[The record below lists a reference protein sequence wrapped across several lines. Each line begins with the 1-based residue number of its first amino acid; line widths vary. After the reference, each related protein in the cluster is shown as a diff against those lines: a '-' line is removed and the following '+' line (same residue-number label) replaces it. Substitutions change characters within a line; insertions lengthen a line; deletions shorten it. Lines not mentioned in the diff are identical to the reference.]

1 MSPSQV
7 STSHISNLPRIPI
20 PVSTPW
26 VSTSHETGTPCSSQG
41 SLGGSSGGQNRTPTP
56 AACPHSRFFLGC
68 AAPTPLCPL
77 LSPHWDELGGSGFAH
92 LQPQLRGRA
101 QCHAPHAPPVPTHP
115 CKGRGWPYMARPPAV
130 VFLLLQIPLI
140 PPESS
145 RRQAV
150 TGEESYSRGAS
161 LSVRP
166 PQNTETPAGYVCDIM
181 GWVATATGVMEMVAI
196 VRAAPALGISDGHLG
211 FLHRWGTNT
220 RHPMQQGGTAPG
232 GGTVCCPSP
241 RHLYHHGSAVPCP
254 RAGHR
259 WGGSSTAP
267 AVCVSQHPLWVYGF
281 QGRGLFLQ
289 GESAHTV
296 PSGKS
301 CREAVRQST
310 AMSRAQRLSP
320 WVPRP

>member
-1 MSPSQV
+1 MG
-7 STSHISNLPRIPI
+7 R
-20 PVSTPW
+20 
-26 VSTSHETGTPCSSQG
+26 
-41 SLGGSSGGQNRTPTP
+41 SSGGQNRTPTP

-101 QCHAPHAPPVPTHP
+101 QCHAPHAPPVPTPP

-196 VRAAPALGISDGHLG
+196 VRAAPAPGISDGHLG
-211 FLHRWGTNT
+211 FLHRWGNKYTSPNAAGWHRT
-220 RHPMQQGGTAPG
+220 WRWHRVLSQPQAPL
-232 GGTVCCPSP
+232 SP
-241 RHLYHHGSAVPCP
+241 RQRCAMPQGWAQVGRQQHSPGCVCESTPALGVRFP
-254 RAGHR
+254 REGIIFT
-259 WGGSSTAP
+259 G
-267 AVCVSQHPLWVYGF
+267 
-281 QGRGLFLQ
+281 
-289 GESAHTV
+289 
-296 PSGKS
+296 
-301 CREAVRQST
+301 
-310 AMSRAQRLSP
+310 
-320 WVPRP
+320 